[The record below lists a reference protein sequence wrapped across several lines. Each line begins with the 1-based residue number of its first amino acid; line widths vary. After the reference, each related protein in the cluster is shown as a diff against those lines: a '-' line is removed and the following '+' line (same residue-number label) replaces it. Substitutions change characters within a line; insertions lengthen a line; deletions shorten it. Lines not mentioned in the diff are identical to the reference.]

1 LRENATIES
10 YYEPAKIT
18 NDFLTKASAQF
29 TDSIKKP
36 EKWITTHFLG
46 DQKMTFSGTT
56 DPCAHVYI
64 MSIGNLGTQEN
75 LRISAEISGFLET
88 ELGIPKDRAYIVFED
103 VKKDVVGWNGT
114 TFETIL

>member
-1 LRENATIES
+1 MPQLRVITNV
-10 YYEPAKIT
+10 PHAKIT
-18 NDFLTKASAQF
+18 DELLTKASAQF
-29 TDSIKKP
+29 TSSIKKP

-75 LRISAEISGFLET
+75 LRISAEVISLENKVGCLVATHFRTFLC
-88 ELGIPKDRAYIVFED
+88 
-103 VKKDVVGWNGT
+103 
-114 TFETIL
+114 

>member
-1 LRENATIES
+1 MPQLRVITNV
-10 YYEPAKIT
+10 PHAKIT
-18 NDFLTKASAQF
+18 DELLTKASAQF
-29 TDSIKKP
+29 TSSIKKP

-75 LRISAEISGFLET
+75 LRISAEVIYLDIDMTFLKRFLDFRISGSNDFEC
-88 ELGIPKDRAYIVFED
+88 DR
-103 VKKDVVGWNGT
+103 T
-114 TFETIL
+114 